1 MRYGVIA
8 EGRADV
14 AVVRA
19 VLKALKG
26 IDGSEVV
33 SIRPREQMDET
44 DLDEMR
50 FSDWLLVLKSCE
62 DEDLLSAFFDAIEDD
77 ALLIVQIDTAE
88 HTEAGYDVPSPLRER
103 DLDWKAY
110 SEELRQQ
117 VKLKI
122 ATLLPEAYRDKVAY
136 AIAVEETDAWLLP
149 LLDTSSKET
158 AQYANPKERLQ
169 RLIGQLKPKE
179 QRAYVDTSKKNLNYE
194 NVSKNLRKN
203 IKQCRIRN
211 KSLDLFCIEIEEHV
225 NSVMP

>member
-44 DLDEMR
+44 DLDEMQ

-62 DEDLLSAFFDAIEDD
+62 DEALLSAFFDAIEDD

-88 HTEAGYDVPSPLRER
+88 HTEVGYDVPSPLRER
-103 DLDWKAY
+103 DMDWKAY
-110 SEELRQQ
+110 SEELRRQ

-122 ATLLPEAYRDKVAY
+122 ATLLPEAYRNKVAY

-169 RLIGQLKPKE
+169 KLVGQLKPKE
-179 QRAYVDTSKKNLNYE
+179 QRAYVDTSKKNLNYG
-194 NVSKNLRKN
+194 SIGKNLKKG
-203 IKQCRIRN
+203 IKQCRMKN
-211 KSLDLFCIEIEEHV
+211 KSLDLFCIEME
-225 NSVMP
+225 SFTPQS

>member
-8 EGRADV
+8 EGPADV

-19 VLKALKG
+19 ILKVLKG
-26 IDGSEVV
+26 IDGNEVV
-33 SIRPREQMDET
+33 SIRPSEQMDET
-44 DLDEMR
+44 DLNEMQ

-62 DEDLLSAFFDAIEDD
+62 DEALLSAFFDAIEDD

-88 HTEAGYDVPSPLRER
+88 HTEAGYDVSLPLRGR
-103 DLDWKAY
+103 DMDWKIY

-117 VKLKI
+117 VKQRI
-122 ATLLPEAYRDKVAY
+122 AALLPEAYRDKVAY

-149 LLDTSSKET
+149 LFDVSSKET

-179 QRAYVDTSKKNLNYE
+179 QRAYVDASKKNLNYG
-194 NVSKNLRKN
+194 SIGKNLKKG
-203 IKQCRIRN
+203 IKQCRIKN
-211 KSLDLFCIEIEEHV
+211 KSLDLFCIEIEEHI
-225 NSVMP
+225 

>member
-44 DLDEMR
+44 DLDEMQ

-62 DEDLLSAFFDAIEDD
+62 DEALLSAFFDAIEDD

-88 HTEAGYDVPSPLRER
+88 HTEVGYDVPSPLRER
-103 DLDWKAY
+103 DMDWKAY
-110 SEELRQQ
+110 SEELRRQ

-122 ATLLPEAYRDKVAY
+122 ATLLPEAYR
-136 AIAVEETDAWLLP
+136 
-149 LLDTSSKET
+149 TS
-158 AQYANPKERLQ
+158 NPQ
-169 RLIGQLKPKE
+169 Q
-179 QRAYVDTSKKNLNYE
+179 
-194 NVSKNLRKN
+194 
-203 IKQCRIRN
+203 
-211 KSLDLFCIEIEEHV
+211 SL
-225 NSVMP
+225 

>member
-8 EGRADV
+8 EGPADV

-26 IDGSEVV
+26 IDGSEIV
-33 SIRPREQMDET
+33 SIRPSEQMDET
-44 DLDEMR
+44 DLNEMQ

-62 DEDLLSAFFDAIEDD
+62 DEALLSAFFDAIEDD
-77 ALLIVQIDTAE
+77 ALLIAQIDTAE
-88 HTEAGYDVPSPLRER
+88 HTEVGYDVPSPLRGR
-103 DLDWKAY
+103 DMDWKIY

-117 VKLKI
+117 VKQRI
-122 ATLLPEAYRDKVAY
+122 AALLPEAYRDKVAY

-149 LLDTSSKET
+149 LFDVSSKET

-179 QRAYVDTSKKNLNYE
+179 QRAYVDTSKKNLNYG
-194 NVSKNLRKN
+194 SIGKNLKKG
-203 IKQCRIRN
+203 IKQCRIKN
-211 KSLDLFCIEIEEHV
+211 KSLDLFCIEIEEHI
-225 NSVMP
+225 